1 MPTICIFE
9 GIKVLMFYREHSP
22 PHFHVEYNAESAEI
36 GIDPIIILEGELSR
50 RIRAKVFEW
59 AAIHQAE
66 LRANWELARGRQP
79 LLQIAPLD

>member
-1 MPTICIFE
+1 MPTICIFD
-9 GIKVLMFYREHSP
+9 GIRIALFYRDHAP
-22 PHFHVEYNAESAEI
+22 PHFHVESGDESAGV
-36 GIDPIIILEGELSR
+36 GIDPILILEGDLSR

-66 LRANWELARGRQP
+66 LRANWELARGHHP